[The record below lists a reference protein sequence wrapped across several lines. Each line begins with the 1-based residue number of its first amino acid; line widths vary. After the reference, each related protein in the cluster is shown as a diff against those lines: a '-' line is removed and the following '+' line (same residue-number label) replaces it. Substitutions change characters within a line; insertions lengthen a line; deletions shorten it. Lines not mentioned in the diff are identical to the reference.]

1 MLGDLR
7 RIFYRC
13 GSGAALQT
21 MRVRAFYIH
30 AILASVL
37 LCAGCSSSSNVD
49 VMVFA
54 NPGKYEYHTCD
65 QISAAGKTLVAREA
79 VLRDLIEKAEQGAA
93 GALVSTIAYRG
104 EHRSVVEELGV
115 IEAAAKRKKCATP
128 ATWRSNTAIQ

>member
-1 MLGDLR
+1 
-7 RIFYRC
+7 
-13 GSGAALQT
+13 
-21 MRVRAFYIH
+21 
-30 AILASVL
+30 
-37 LCAGCSSSSNVD
+37 
-49 VMVFA
+49 MVFA

-79 VLRDLIEKAEQGAA
+79 VLRDLIEKAERGAA

-128 ATWRSNTAIQ
+128 ATWRSNAAIQ